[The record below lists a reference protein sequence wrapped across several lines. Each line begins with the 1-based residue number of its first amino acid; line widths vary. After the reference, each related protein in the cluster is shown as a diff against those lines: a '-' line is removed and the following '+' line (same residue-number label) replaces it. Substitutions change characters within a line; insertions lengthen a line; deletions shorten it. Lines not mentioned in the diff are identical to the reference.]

1 MSKQKSGIILLLV
14 FCVAVTIIGIV
25 LLRELDPEKLQVW
38 LAAMGIWAPILDIPH
53 SAHLLSHKRLW
64 LGTLRKLSGQ
74 TNELI
79 TGLQDIIST

>member
-1 MSKQKSGIILLLV
+1 
-14 FCVAVTIIGIV
+14 
-25 LLRELDPEKLQVW
+25 
-38 LAAMGIWAPILDIPH
+38 MGTVEGGATGDITFDENGNRHNPH